1 MSSRLASLD
10 LVSRVALNDR
20 EAFALLYDRYA
31 PLVFKLALRIVG
43 DRAEAEDILQEA
55 FLQVWRT
62 AASYDARRGQP
73 STWLVTIA
81 RSRAIDRL
89 RSREQWRQR
98 HGMPGVQFGK
108 PGGAND
114 LRQEM
119 SEREGA
125 AIVRSAVDS
134 LPEEQRQAIELAYF
148 DGLTQSEIAR
158 KLQEPVGTVKTRIR
172 LGMMKL
178 RDMLAVERGRTGK

>member
-62 AASYDARRGQP
+62 AASYDVRRGQP

-158 KLQEPVGTVKTRIR
+158 KLQKPVGTVKTRIR